1 MATPFLAE
9 IKIFGGNF
17 APRGYAFCSGQIIS
31 IAQNTA
37 LFSLLGT
44 TFGGNGTVNFALP
57 NLQGSAPLGQCGGQG
72 PGLSPYALGQ
82 TGGTPTVTVL
92 QTQLPQHTHTA
103 ACFSTN
109 PNPAPLPSPAG
120 NVWAVA
126 SARRVVTSLYAATS
140 DSTMNPTAL
149 PLMGGSQPHNNLQP
163 FLAIHFIIAT
173 EGIFPSRN

>member
-1 MATPFLAE
+1 MATPFIAE

-17 APRGYAFCSGQIIS
+17 AVRGYAFCNGQILP

-44 TFGGNGTVNFALP
+44 TYGGNGTSTFALP

-72 PGLSPYALGQ
+72 PGLSPYVLGEA
-82 TGGTPTVTVL
+82 GGTPTVTLL
-92 QTQLPQHTHTA
+92 QNQLPQHTHTA
-103 ACFSTN
+103 SCFSTN

-126 SARRVVTSLYAATS
+126 SSRRVVTSLYAATT
-140 DSTMNPTAL
+140 DSTMNATAL
-149 PLMGGSQPHNNLQP
+149 PLMGGSQPHYNLQP
-163 FLAIHFIIAT
+163 FLAITFIIAT
-173 EGIFPSRN
+173 QGIFPSRN